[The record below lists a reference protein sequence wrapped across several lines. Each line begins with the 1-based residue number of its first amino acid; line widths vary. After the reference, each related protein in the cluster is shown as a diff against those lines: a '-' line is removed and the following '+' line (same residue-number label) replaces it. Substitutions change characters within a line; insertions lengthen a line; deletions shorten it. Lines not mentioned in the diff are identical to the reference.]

1 MTTGGAPEG
10 ADDIMMELLR
20 QALVDVDGV
29 PDEVVAAAKQ
39 VWTWRTIDAELAELA
54 HDSLRDDAAM
64 AGVRGTATLRALS
77 FTAGSLFIEVEVSE
91 DGDRRGLIGQV
102 MPAPDPA
109 GRPIV
114 VVQGVGDPALAQRPI
129 DELGRFDASGLGE
142 GFVRLRFEFGP
153 GGGVLVTEWVR
164 I

>member
-1 MTTGGAPEG
+1 MTAGGAPQG
-10 ADDIMMELLR
+10 ADDNLMELLR
-20 QALVDVDGV
+20 RTLAEVDAV
-29 PDEVVAAAKQ
+29 PDDVVAAAKQ

-54 HDSLRDDAAM
+54 HDSLLDDAV
-64 AGVRGTATLRALS
+64 AGGRGTATLRALS

-102 MPAPDPA
+102 VPAPDPR

-129 DELGRFDASGLGE
+129 DELGRFDATGLGQ